1 MTFLTTVLRVWAAA
15 ASAVAGFLV
24 LVTAPP
30 AYANTTFADC
40 AALDGH
46 VFVRASN
53 SAIISENN
61 TITTLNDGDVIS
73 FTVVYS
79 SGANG
84 TVTGTIDI
92 DGATI
97 FSETLTFGGGGL
109 ALGVFFTRN
118 VSYDPPGDGTN
129 VPLVFTTL
137 PFSSAEGTLR
147 ILASCTPGAASSVP
161 TQPASVAAAATKTFA
176 IERARR
182 ILEERPDRP
191 RYIRKRLQALWG
203 DDADTSQ
210 TADTL
215 TRAANGQQSRA
226 TPPSPINTQQ
236 PFQVASTNDGS
247 SLAGM
252 SARDATL
259 RAYSYRSDDVT
270 EGCGADDAGAS
281 RLSCVDVWTE
291 GHYTR
296 FTDRGDRDGHFAVVY
311 AGADIH
317 LTPWIIAG
325 LMGQVDW
332 MVDDINSAN
341 TRVEGIG
348 WMAGPYLSAR
358 LTPELFVDVR
368 AAWGLSDT
376 DVNAAGVTGNVS
388 TERWLVTGQL
398 SGNFHAGSYRITPE
412 VSVEYIRE
420 KLDAYTVSSGAQI
433 AAQTV
438 SIGRLRAGPEIARI
452 FDIGNGATLE
462 PRVAV
467 AAIWDFNPADSV
479 TLGGVRYGDD
489 ELRAV
494 VEAGTILK
502 TESGINFAISGKYEG
517 LGVAGF
523 DAYGGYL
530 WINIPI

>member
-1 MTFLTTVLRVWAAA
+1 MTTLTTVLRVSAAVVVA
-15 ASAVAGFLV
+15 AAGFL
-24 LVTAPP
+24 LLGAGQP
-30 AYANTTFADC
+30 AYANTTFANC

-46 VFVRASN
+46 VFSRAHN
-53 SAIISENN
+53 SAIISESN
-61 TITTLNDGDVIS
+61 TITTLNDGDAIS
-73 FTVVYS
+73 IEIRYN
-79 SGANG
+79 SGAVG
-84 TVTGTIDI
+84 TVTGTIAF
-92 DGATI
+92 DGVTI

-109 ALGVFFTRN
+109 AFGNYTRN
-118 VSYDPPGDGTN
+118 AAYDPPTDGTD

-137 PFSSAEGTLR
+137 PFSSPEGAVRFTV
-147 ILASCTPGAASSVP
+147 SCIPGAASAA
-161 TQPASVAAAATKTFA
+161 PAAAAATKTFA

-182 ILEERPDRP
+182 LLEDRPDRP
-191 RYIRKRLQALWG
+191 RYIRKRLKALWG
-203 DDADTSQ
+203 DDSDTTD
-210 TADTL
+210 TADAL
-215 TRAANGQQSRA
+215 TRAAKRRSRTA
-226 TPPSPINTQQ
+226 AVPPRADPRQ
-236 PFQVASTNDGS
+236 PFQVASASNRPPLT
-247 SLAGM
+247 GM
-252 SARDATL
+252 AARDATL

-270 EGCGADDAGAS
+270 EGCGADGSGNS

-317 LTPWIIAG
+317 LTPWVIAG

-332 MVDDINSAN
+332 MTDDIGSAN

-348 WMAGPYLSAR
+348 WMVGPYASMR
-358 LTPELFVDVR
+358 LTPNLFFDVR

-398 SGNFHAGSYRITPE
+398 SGNFHAGPYRITPE
-412 VSVEYIRE
+412 VSIEYINE
-420 KLDAYTVSSGAQI
+420 KLDAYTVSSGAEI

-438 SIGRLRAGPEIARI
+438 SIGRLRAGPEVARI
-452 FDIGNGATLE
+452 FDIGNGMTLE
-462 PRVAV
+462 PRAAV
-467 AAIWDFNPADSV
+467 AAVWDFNPPDDV
-479 TLGGVRYGDD
+479 TLGNVRYGNDD
-489 ELRAV
+489 FRAV

-517 LGVAGF
+517 LGVSGF

-530 WINIPI
+530 WVNVPL

>member
-1 MTFLTTVLRVWAAA
+1 MGAILTKLTSVLRVIAAVAVAAA
-15 ASAVAGFLV
+15 GLLV
-24 LVTAPP
+24 LGSTRP
-30 AYANTTFADC
+30 AYANTTFANC
-40 AALDGH
+40 AELDGH
-46 VFVRASN
+46 IFSRQHN

-61 TITTLNDGDVIS
+61 IITTLNDGDAIS
-73 FTVVYS
+73 IEIRYN

-84 TVTGTIDI
+84 TVTGTIAF
-92 DGATI
+92 DGVTI
-97 FSETLTFGGGGL
+97 FSETITYGGATGVAFGTY
-109 ALGVFFTRN
+109 TRN
-118 VSYDPPGDGTN
+118 TSYDPPGNGTD

-137 PFSSAEGTLR
+137 PFSSPEGSVRFTV
-147 ILASCTPGAASSVP
+147 SCVTGAASSA
-161 TQPASVAAAATKTFA
+161 PAAAAATTTFA

-182 ILEERPDRP
+182 ILEDRPDRP
-191 RYIRKRLQALWG
+191 RYIRKRLKALWG
-203 DDADTSQ
+203 DDADTTE

-215 TRAANGQQSRA
+215 TQAANRPRA
-226 TPPSPINTQQ
+226 SAAVPARIGTQH
-236 PFQVASTNDGS
+236 PFQIASASDRPPLT
-247 SLAGM
+247 GM
-252 SARDATL
+252 AARDATL
-259 RAYSYRSDDVT
+259 RASSYRSDDVT

-296 FTDRGDRDGHFAVVY
+296 FTGRGDRDGHFAVVY

-317 LTPWIIAG
+317 LTPWVIAG

-332 MVDDINSAN
+332 MVDDIGSAD

-348 WMAGPYLSAR
+348 WMVGPYAAMR
-358 LTPELFVDVR
+358 LTPELFFDVR

-376 DVNAAGVTGNVS
+376 DVNAAGVTGNVA

-398 SGNFHAGSYRITPE
+398 SGNFHAGPYRITPE
-412 VSVEYIRE
+412 ASIEYIQE

-438 SIGRLRAGPEIARI
+438 SIGRLRAGPEVARI
-452 FDIGNGATLE
+452 FDIGDGATLE

-467 AAIWDFNPADSV
+467 AAVWDFNPPDDV
-479 TLGGVRYGDD
+479 TLGTVRYGNDD
-489 ELRAV
+489 FRAV

-517 LGVAGF
+517 LGVSGF

-530 WINIPI
+530 WINVPI